1 MGDEKGLVGIAVRRC
16 VFVDEGD
23 RVKAE
28 IESNV
33 EIVISYFS
41 FSSSLE

>member
-1 MGDEKGLVGIAVRRC
+1 MEDEKGLVGIGVRRS
-16 VFVDEGD
+16 VLVDEGD

-33 EIVISYFS
+33 EIVISYFIS
-41 FSSSLE
+41 LSLE